1 MSSKKTYHKLSLE
14 PDAVAVQYCW
24 WDNEGALLH
33 ATNITG
39 TVSTITMRIVA
50 IRLFNSKG
58 PVVRFSRRSGA
69 ERGSYGSE
77 AYRIHVKHA
86 EVTP

>member
-24 WDNEGALLH
+24 WDAEGDLLH

-50 IRLFNSKG
+50 IRLLGPAG

-69 ERGSYGSE
+69 EWGSYGSE
-77 AYRIHVKHA
+77 AYRIHAKHA
-86 EVTP
+86 EVSQ